1 MRCKPTL
8 WERLARWPLAA
19 GLLLAMLFGAS
30 ARAHEPLKVIGVT
43 HSKQGAV
50 THIEFLTDIQAS
62 FDLFTL
68 AAPDRL
74 VLDFPG
80 LKWLAQPPK
89 GLPFVKSLRHGV
101 FRPGTA
107 RMVMEL
113 TTPVRVVAAYG
124 LAGQGNEPARLIL
137 ELMETDKESFRATAG
152 WPEGARW
159 RPDAI
164 AQPDIADEIVV
175 LIDPGHGGIDPGA
188 SAFGL
193 VEKTIVLEF
202 GILLAERINQLP
214 GVRAVLSRDDD
225 RFIPLRGRLHIARET
240 KAHVLISLHTDTI
253 LEGMAEG
260 VSVYTLSK
268 TGIDAA
274 AEAFAEREN
283 RADVLAG
290 EDLTGT
296 EDDLTKVLIDLARRG
311 TNAESIKLARA
322 ILGSLDADI
331 ERLKTRPHRYGD
343 FYVLKAPDIPSV
355 LIELGFLNS
364 KADRARLGDEEWKTR
379 VADGI
384 ALGLR
389 RWIEATRPG
398 FLTSRD

>member
-1 MRCKPTL
+1 MGCRATL
-8 WERLARWPLAA
+8 WERATRWPLAVCLALAVAFGQGANA
-19 GLLLAMLFGAS
+19 GEA
-30 ARAHEPLKVIGVT
+30 LKIIGVT
-43 HSKQGAV
+43 HSKIGTA
-50 THIEFLTDIQAS
+50 TKIEFLTDVKAT

-74 VLDFPG
+74 VLDFAG
-80 LKWLAQPPK
+80 LKWMAPPPE
-89 GLPFVKSLRHGV
+89 GIPFVKSLRHGV

-113 TTPVRVVAAYG
+113 TAPAEVVAAYALEG
-124 LAGQGNEPARLIL
+124 EGDNPARLVL

-159 RPDAI
+159 RPESI
-164 AQPDIADEIVV
+164 AREPVADEIVV

-193 VEKTIVLEF
+193 VEKTVALEF
-202 GILLAERINQLP
+202 GLVLAERIDNVP
-214 GVRAVLSRDDD
+214 GLRAMLSRADD
-225 RFIPLRGRLHIARET
+225 RFIPLRGRLQTARESG
-240 KAHVLISLHTDTI
+240 AHVMLSLHTDAI
-253 LEGMAEG
+253 QEGSAEG
-260 VSVYTLSK
+260 ISVYTLSK

-283 RADVLAG
+283 RSDVLAG
-290 EDLTGT
+290 EDLSGA
-296 EDDLTKVLIDLARRG
+296 EDDVTRVLIDLARRG
-311 TNAESIKLARA
+311 TNAESIKLAQA
-322 ILGSLDADI
+322 ILGSLGADI
-331 ERLKTRPHRYGD
+331 EQLKTRPHRYGD

-355 LIELGFLNS
+355 LVELGFLNT
-364 KADRARLGDEEWKTR
+364 KADRMRMADEEWRYK

-384 ALGLR
+384 ASGVR